1 MSSYNWSRDYLSL
14 SSMIRRGQ
22 DPRDKEQPMVD
33 HSEDLLDIMLM
44 ESTDTQSI
52 TSTMSLESATQQ
64 PMDSSHPEGD
74 ALMANI
80 DALSSLQ
87 IVAPLLQHVNVAQS
101 TYDQPV
107 MFDTPI
113 QTTTYHHGAAYIPP
127 KTTQFAG
134 AAYQPIPPTQFA
146 GAAYQP
152 TPPTQFAGAAYQ
164 PTPSTQFAG
173 AAYQPTPS
181 TQFAGA
187 AYQPIPPTQFAGA
200 AYQPTPST
208 QFAGAAYQSTPPTFR
223 DPFSTAVNRP
233 TYKDLW
239 RSTLTQSTPDFSVF
253 DPCNKLPEIQSSS
266 QEVIFDPDNAAIDD
280 QYCVLCKKNGEQ
292 RDFYVSHALKDS
304 RGKVVCPI
312 LRKYVCPTCSAT
324 GDNAHTIKHCPKSSS
339 RRSSIEDSRSRV
351 SHRHQHRF

>member
-14 SSMIRRGQ
+14 SSMIRRGH

-64 PMDSSHPEGD
+64 PMDSSHHEGD

-87 IVAPLLQHVNVAQS
+87 RVAPLLQHVNVAQS

-134 AAYQPIPPTQFA
+134 AAYQPTPPTQFA

-152 TPPTQFAGAAYQ
+152 TPPT
-164 PTPSTQFAG
+164 
-173 AAYQPTPS
+173 
-181 TQFAGA
+181 
-187 AYQPIPPTQFAGA
+187 
-200 AYQPTPST
+200 
-208 QFAGAAYQSTPPTFR
+208 FR
-223 DPFSTAVNRP
+223 DPFSTAVHRP

-266 QEVIFDPDNAAIDD
+266 QEAIFDPDNAAIDD

-292 RDFYVSHALKDS
+292 RDFYVSHVLKDS

-339 RRSSIEDSRSRV
+339 RRPSIEDSRSRV

>member
-127 KTTQFAG
+127 KT
-134 AAYQPIPPTQFA
+134 
-146 GAAYQP
+146 
-152 TPPTQFAGAAYQ
+152 
-164 PTPSTQFAG
+164 
-173 AAYQPTPS
+173 

>member
-87 IVAPLLQHVNVAQS
+87 RVAPLLQHVNVAQS

-134 AAYQPIPPTQFA
+134 AAYQPTPPTQFA

-164 PTPSTQFAG
+164 PTP
-173 AAYQPTPS
+173 
-181 TQFAGA
+181 
-187 AYQPIPPTQFAGA
+187 PTQFAGA
-200 AYQPTPST
+200 TYQP
-208 QFAGAAYQSTPPTFR
+208 TPPTFR

-266 QEVIFDPDNAAIDD
+266 QKAIFDPDNAAIDD

-292 RDFYVSHALKDS
+292 RDFYVSHVLKDG